1 MGTCKFACVLALQ
14 AGQLGVKLG
23 EEFRAAARA
32 AEAVKAS
39 LVLGDRP
46 IEITLER
53 AWAALTWQR
62 RLKLL
67 HLLLLAWLGT
77 SQQQEVLTQ
86 DTVERLRSDDTIST
100 FFKQLSRQYPE
111 LVSPLVHERDLYLA
125 WSLKRSK
132 AVNGANVVVGV
143 VGKGHLRGIVYAMKH
158 SQKMPLRFADLVG
171 GKNKKKSRQE
181 LMTAAAKRIS
191 LELLFGAGLYAA
203 WLAVSRGMSS

>member
-77 SQQQEVLTQ
+77 SQQQEV
-86 DTVERLRSDDTIST
+86 SCYGA
-100 FFKQLSRQYPE
+100 LSWHHSAE
-111 LVSPLVHERDLYLA
+111 YLLGPA
-125 WSLKRSK
+125 WFEEPCVCILP
-132 AVNGANVVVGV
+132 AFIFWV
-143 VGKGHLRGIVYAMKH
+143 
-158 SQKMPLRFADLVG
+158 
-171 GKNKKKSRQE
+171 
-181 LMTAAAKRIS
+181 
-191 LELLFGAGLYAA
+191 AGSY
-203 WLAVSRGMSS
+203 RM